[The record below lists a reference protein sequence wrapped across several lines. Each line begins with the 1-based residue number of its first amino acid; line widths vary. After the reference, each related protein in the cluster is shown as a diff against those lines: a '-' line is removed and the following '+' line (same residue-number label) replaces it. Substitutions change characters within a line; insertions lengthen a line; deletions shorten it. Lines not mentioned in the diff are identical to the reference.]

1 MSLTQKTLES
11 FFGQNKKNV
20 DNPVNNA
27 NKIKLKRYFY
37 IDWSTG
43 YLPEKNAYW
52 TDIKP
57 DKINFIEQINCDY
70 IKKGYY
76 FYICGNLSKMDE
88 KEYVFPKEK
97 VYKNTSFLKSLL
109 QKSIRKMNDSLSI
122 QSCFHLMRM
131 DFNELIRRLPIIM
144 LEDTMLHESFTT
156 LIWIMILS
164 SIMSKSNFK
173 IKLYMY
179 EWILGLTYV
188 LSSKIDIN
196 DIINEENGEIND
208 CEIKNDEDSQDYKDK
223 LENIDGKEIDKDNE
237 GNYKNNI
244 SKSNI
249 KTNVKKVEILK
260 NYEILNSYNKLDEE
274 QLSLLYCIHIRIA
287 YGGLKGDMKMLKTY
301 SDVWY
306 KRFTEKNKLSYV
318 YTDNIKPINI
328 SIKELDL
335 SEWDYSAIDYHCEPM
350 ILKLLHKKYDDIEI
364 DELRKIIWYNSSSIN
379 KRKKNITYNNKVWI
393 KIKPYLE
400 RTQKYLLESG
410 YDKKIV

>member
-1 MSLTQKTLES
+1 MSLKQKTLDS
-11 FFGQNKKNV
+11 FFGQNKTS
-20 DNPVNNA
+20 NNNNTS

-37 IDWSTG
+37 IDWSTD
-43 YLPEKNAYW
+43 YLPTRNAYW

-57 DKINFIEQINCDY
+57 EEVNFIEQINCDY

-88 KEYVFPKEK
+88 KDYVFPKEK

-144 LEDTMLHESFTT
+144 LEDTSLHESFTT
-156 LIWIMILS
+156 LIWIMIGS

-188 LSSKIDIN
+188 LSSKIDIIDRLDTLN
-196 DIINEENGEIND
+196 SEDTFDTKDPLCEINETNNIINNND
-208 CEIKNDEDSQDYKDK
+208 ALKKTD
-223 LENIDGKEIDKDNE
+223 
-237 GNYKNNI
+237 NYK
-244 SKSNI
+244 
-249 KTNVKKVEILK
+249 ILD
-260 NYEILNSYNKLDEE
+260 SYNELDDEE

-287 YGGLKGDMKMLKTY
+287 YGGLKNDMKMLKTY
-301 SDVWY
+301 SNIWY
-306 KRFTEKNKLSYV
+306 KRFIEKNELFNVCRYE
-318 YTDNIKPINI
+318 IKPINI

-335 SEWDYSAIDYHCEPM
+335 GEWDYSAIDYHCEPM
-350 ILKLLHKKYDDIEI
+350 LLRLLHKKYDEIEL
-364 DELRKIIWYNSSSIN
+364 DELHKIIWCNSSSIN
-379 KRKKNITYNNKVWI
+379 KRKSNIIYNSKMWI
-393 KIKPYLE
+393 KIKSYLE

-410 YDKKIV
+410 YDKKI

>member
-1 MSLTQKTLES
+1 MSLKQKTLDS
-11 FFGQNKKNV
+11 FFGQDKTSNTS
-20 DNPVNNA
+20 

-43 YLPEKNAYW
+43 YLPTRNAYW

-57 DKINFIEQINCDY
+57 EEINFIEQINCDY

-109 QKSIRKMNDSLSI
+109 QKSIRKMNDKLSI

-156 LIWIMILS
+156 LIWIMIVS

-188 LSSKIDIN
+188 LSSNIDIN
-196 DIINEENGEIND
+196 DIINEEIIEIND
-208 CEIKNDEDSQDYKDK
+208 CEIKNDEDGQD
-223 LENIDGKEIDKDNE
+223 GQDNE

-244 SKSNI
+244 FKSNI
-249 KTNVKKVEILK
+249 KANVKKVEKSKIC
-260 NYEILNSYNKLDEE
+260 EILNSYNKLDEE
-274 QLSLLYCIHIRIA
+274 QLSLLYCIHMRIA

-301 SDVWY
+301 SDIWY
-306 KRFTEKNKLSYV
+306 KRFTEKNKLFHV

-379 KRKKNITYNNKVWI
+379 KRNKNITYNNKVWI

-410 YDKKIV
+410 YDKKIL